1 MGYNQENFKRIRAEY
16 ETKALLAQRAA
27 DGRREEVHSQIPA
40 LRELDRHLSTFGLRI
55 MKQAMEGGNTKEAV
69 EQLRAEN
76 QSILAQRKQLL
87 ELHGY
92 PEDYCK
98 PHYECDLCCDSGYV
112 GIRMCA
118 CMRRRLIEAGM
129 ESSGLGGLMRK
140 QSFDN
145 FSLDYYKHNKQE
157 YLRMEQNFNRVKAY
171 AEGFEI
177 SEQNHPQ
184 SLLFLGGT
192 GLGKTHLSTAIA
204 KTVIER
210 GYDVFYNS
218 AVGMISDFECR
229 RFGNTAAMGDA
240 DNTERYVSCDL
251 LILDDLGTEIV
262 NQFTQSTLYY
272 ILNTRLNMSRPTV
285 ISTNLKA
292 EDLVKTYNERI
303 TSRLIG
309 EFDVIPFYGVDIRKQ
324 KLSQS

>member
-1 MGYNQENFKRIRAEY
+1 MGYHQENFKRIRAEY

-27 DGRREEVHSQIPA
+27 DGRREEVHQRIPE
-40 LRELDRHLSTFGLRI
+40 LRELDRRLSTFGLRI
-55 MKQAMEGGNTKEAV
+55 MKQAMEGGNTQNAL
-69 EQLRAEN
+69 EQLREEN
-76 QSILAQRKQLL
+76 QRILAERRQLL

-98 PHYECDLCCDSGYV
+98 PQYECDKCNDSGYV
-112 GIRMCA
+112 GIRMCV
-118 CMRRRLIEAGM
+118 CMRRRLVEAGM
-129 ESSGLGGLMRK
+129 ESSGLGSLMKK

-145 FSLDYYKHNKQE
+145 FSLEYYKNNRQD
-157 YLRMEQNFNRVKAY
+157 LARMEQNFRKVKSY
-171 AEGFEI
+171 AETFELTDK
-177 SEQNHPQ
+177 NHPK

-192 GLGKTHLSTAIA
+192 GLGKTHLSTAVA

-251 LILDDLGTEIV
+251 LILDDLGTEMV

-272 ILNTRLNMSRPTV
+272 ILNTRLNMNRPTV

-292 EDLVKTYNERI
+292 EELLKTYNERI

-309 EFDVIPFYGVDIRKQ
+309 EFDLVPFYGVDVRKQ
-324 KLSQS
+324 KLSQ

>member
-1 MGYNQENFKRIRAEY
+1 MGYHQENFKRIRAEY

-27 DGRREEVHSQIPA
+27 DGRREEVHQRIPE
-40 LRELDRHLSTFGLRI
+40 LRELDRRLSTFGLRI
-55 MKQAMEGGNTKEAV
+55 MKQAMEGGNTQSALD
-69 EQLRAEN
+69 QLREEN
-76 QSILAQRKQLL
+76 QRILEQRRQLL
-87 ELHGY
+87 ALHGY

-98 PHYECDLCCDSGYV
+98 PQYECDQCNDSGYV
-112 GIRMCA
+112 GIKMCV
-118 CMRRRLIEAGM
+118 CMRRRLVEAGM
-129 ESSGLGGLMRK
+129 ESSGLGGLMKK
-140 QSFDN
+140 QSFEN
-145 FSLDYYKHNKQE
+145 FSLDYYKNNRQD
-157 YLRMEQNFNRVKAY
+157 YARMEQNFRKVKSY
-171 AEGFEI
+171 AETFELT
-177 SEQNHPQ
+177 EQNHPK

-192 GLGKTHLSTAIA
+192 GLGKTHLSTAVA
-204 KTVIER
+204 KVVIER

-251 LILDDLGTEIV
+251 LILDDLGTEMV

-272 ILNTRLNMSRPTV
+272 ILNTRLNMNRPTV

-292 EDLVKTYNERI
+292 EELLKTYNERI

-309 EFDVIPFYGVDIRKQ
+309 EFDLVPFYGVDVRKQ
-324 KLSQS
+324 KLSQ

>member
-1 MGYNQENFKRIRAEY
+1 MGYHQENFKRIRAEY

-27 DGRREEVHSQIPA
+27 DGRREEVHSHIPE
-40 LRELDRHLSTFGLRI
+40 LRELDLRLSTFGLRI
-55 MKQAMEGGNTKEAV
+55 MKQAMEGGNTQSALD
-69 EQLRAEN
+69 QLREEN
-76 QSILAQRKQLL
+76 QRILAERRQLL

-98 PHYECDLCCDSGYV
+98 PRYECDQCNDSGYV
-112 GIRMCA
+112 GIRMCV
-118 CMRRRLIEAGM
+118 CMRRRLVEAGM
-129 ESSGLGGLMRK
+129 ESSGLGGLMKK

-145 FSLDYYKHNKQE
+145 FSLDYYKNNRQD
-157 YLRMEQNFNRVKAY
+157 YARMEQNFRKVKAY
-171 AEGFEI
+171 AETFELT
-177 SEQNHPQ
+177 EKNHPK

-192 GLGKTHLSTAIA
+192 GLGKTHLSTAVA

-251 LILDDLGTEIV
+251 LILDDLGTEMV

-272 ILNTRLNMSRPTV
+272 ILNTRLNMNRPTV

-292 EDLVKTYNERI
+292 EELLKTYNERI

-309 EFDVIPFYGVDIRKQ
+309 EFDLVPFYGVDVRKQ
-324 KLSQS
+324 KLSQ

>member
-1 MGYNQENFKRIRAEY
+1 MGYHQENFKRIRAEY

-27 DGRREEVHSQIPA
+27 DGRREEVQQRIPE
-40 LRELDRHLSTFGLRI
+40 LRELDLRLSTFGLRI
-55 MKQAMEGGNTKEAV
+55 MKQAMEGGNTQAALDR
-69 EQLRAEN
+69 LREEN
-76 QSILAQRKQLL
+76 QRILAQRRQLL
-87 ELHGY
+87 EQNGY

-98 PHYECDLCCDSGYV
+98 PRYECEQCNDSGYV
-112 GIRMCA
+112 GIQMCV
-118 CMRRRLIEAGM
+118 CMRRRLVEAGM
-129 ESSGLGGLMRK
+129 ESSGLGGLMKK

-145 FSLDYYKHNKQE
+145 FSLDYYKNNRQDFA
-157 YLRMEQNFNRVKAY
+157 RMEQNFRKVKAY
-171 AEGFEI
+171 AEAFELN
-177 SEQNHPQ
+177 EKTQPR

-192 GLGKTHLSTAIA
+192 GLGKTHLSTAVA

-251 LILDDLGTEIV
+251 LILDDLGTEMV

-272 ILNTRLNMSRPTV
+272 ILNTRLNMNRPTV

-292 EDLVKTYNERI
+292 EELLKTYNERI

-309 EFDVIPFYGVDIRKQ
+309 EFDLVPFYGVDVRKQ
-324 KLSQS
+324 KLSQ